1 MGAGRVK
8 RWEWLIAPGC
18 EAALI
23 LMTGLVAWATRSPML
38 FASLGPTAYEL
49 VETPNRPSAR
59 GYNVLMGHGCGIASG
74 LMALWMLGQWGA
86 KGSPGGEVTLMRVLV
101 ATTAALLTV
110 MISLMAKATQPAA
123 VASALV
129 VALGSGRHLRTAGF
143 MALAIVC
150 LRLVGEPL
158 RRWRLRR
165 APEAAGARGQN

>member
-1 MGAGRVK
+1 
-8 RWEWLIAPGC
+8 
-18 EAALI
+18 
-23 LMTGLVAWATRSPML
+23 
-38 FASLGPTAYEL
+38 
-49 VETPNRPSAR
+49 
-59 GYNVLMGHGCGIASG
+59 
-74 LMALWMLGQWGA
+74 
-86 KGSPGGEVTLMRVLV
+86 MRVLV